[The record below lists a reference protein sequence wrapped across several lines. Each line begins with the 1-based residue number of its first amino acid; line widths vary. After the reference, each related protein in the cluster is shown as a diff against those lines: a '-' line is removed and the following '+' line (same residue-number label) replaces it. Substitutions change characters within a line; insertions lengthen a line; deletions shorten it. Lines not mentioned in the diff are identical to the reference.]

1 MGFGIGDIFGAL
13 ATGPQSLFGSK
24 DAGSPL
30 NWFLDPMDISGTR
43 AGATQDEISRILTS
57 SNAQNIA
64 LQESQLAEIQKLFKP
79 FTAAAKNTALPN
91 LSSLAFGGS
100 LDYQPSQ
107 LFGQQ
112 LEQGREGILGQ
123 QAAGGAG
130 LKSSNTFSR
139 LSDLVSGLAAEDMG
153 RFEQGNLGLLQS
165 GIGSEGALNQAS
177 NTLGNNISASNQNV
191 GNQLNQS
198 FQNYGNQRQQSFQG
212 LGSGL
217 GGLADYFGTRK

>member
-1 MGFGIGDIFGAL
+1 MGFNWSNMLGGSIQPGAFFDTDNDSGSMLNWITDPLDLSGNRAGDI
-13 ATGPQSLFGSK
+13 
-24 DAGSPL
+24 
-30 NWFLDPMDISGTR
+30 
-43 AGATQDEISRILTS
+43 QDEINARLLNT
-57 SNAQNIA
+57 NAQNIA
-64 LQESQLAEIQKLFKP
+64 LQESQLAEIQKLFQP
-79 FTAAAKNTALPN
+79 FTDAAKNTALPN

-112 LEQGREGILGQ
+112 LTQGREGILGQ

-139 LSDLVSGLAAEDMG
+139 LSDLVSGLASEDMG
-153 RFEQGNLGLLQS
+153 RFEKGNLGLLQA

-177 NTLGNNISASNQNV
+177 NTLGNNISASNQNL

-198 FQNYGNQRQQSFQG
+198 YQNYGQQRQQSMQS

-217 GGLADYFGTRK
+217 SGLADYFGTQ